1 MRDYSKSIVYDQY
14 GLVQVRAEHVLDRHL
29 VLPDTR
35 VSDINKPVDLRDMID
50 VRTGKSV
57 VDTAQM
63 LKVHLQHCILES
75 IQIRTK
81 RLR

>member
-1 MRDYSKSIVYDQY
+1 MRDYSQSILYDQY
-14 GLVQVRAEHVLDRHL
+14 GLVQVLPDHVLDRHL
-29 VLPDTR
+29 VLPP

-75 IQIRTK
+75 IRHRTK

>member
-29 VLPDTR
+29 VLPA
-35 VSDINKPVDLRDMID
+35 VSDINKAVDLRDMID

-75 IQIRTK
+75 IRHRTR